1 MDNMRLFRHKVTGKV
16 DYFPDHFEEFPYME
30 LAEPDEVTCEDC
42 VVDLPDP
49 EPEGDYEDNYEIED
63 VEDGE

>member
-30 LAEPDEVTCEDC
+30 LVEPDEQTCEDC
-42 VVDLPDP
+42 VIDLTGL
-49 EPEGDYEDNYEIED
+49 ESEDDYEIED

>member
-30 LAEPDEVTCEDC
+30 LVEPGEQTCEDC
-42 VVDLPDP
+42 VIDLTDL
-49 EPEGDYEDNYEIED
+49 ESDDDYEIED